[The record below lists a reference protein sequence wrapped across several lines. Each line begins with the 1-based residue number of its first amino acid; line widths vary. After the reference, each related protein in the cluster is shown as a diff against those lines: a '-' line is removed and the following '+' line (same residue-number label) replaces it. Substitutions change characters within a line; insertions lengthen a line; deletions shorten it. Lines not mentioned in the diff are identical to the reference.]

1 MAGLTEFNPNSDS
14 EQKLISKIRKR
25 DGRIVNFEQ
34 SKIANAIYKAL
45 VVTGKPDYPLAEKLA
60 AKVLQKMVHQGYDSA
75 GKMGVPSV
83 EDVQDMVE
91 SILIEEGLSETAKS
105 YILYRHERR
114 KIREEKMKILNK
126 KDLDEVDKAFDINSL
141 RVLAARYLLRDSNNE
156 IIEGPKQMFERVA
169 TLVAV
174 ADMMH
179 DGSLFNLAGGH
190 TQSIEEAERYYS
202 KLEDFDNKLH
212 IGDYFLNKYHFE
224 AIIRH
229 YVYCARQGQMKVSFK
244 ELLRTLAEG
253 KLAQYQDR
261 ITEYYNLMVSR
272 DFLPNT
278 PTLMNAGA
286 RLGQLSACF
295 VLDMPDDMAGIMKAS
310 TDAAMIFKSGGGVG
324 INYSDLRPE
333 GDIVAST
340 SGVASGPTSFMR
352 IIDTITDVVKQG
364 GKRRGANMGILEAWH
379 PDVEKF
385 VTAKTKPG
393 VFENFNV
400 SVGIWEDFWQALVN
414 KEGNHKYTLRSPRTR
429 EPVRQT
435 DALQLVDLIAMSAWR
450 SAEPGVIF
458 FDNINKYNPLIGA
471 RHGPLRATNPCVT
484 GDTWVATGDGP
495 RRVRELLGKPFK
507 VHLNGKA
514 WNTEGFFSTGI
525 KKVFKLKTKEGF
537 EMRLTEDHKVLAVK
551 HMSRYALDPEWKQ
564 AKDLK
569 QGEQVVLDDC
579 RYYEWEGKFGEQ
591 EGYLVGQL
599 VGDGHI
605 KEEKAVLCSWG
616 ETGGDASVR
625 GQVLQYAQQM
635 PHRPYFRG
643 WAKIAGKAEY
653 RLSIA
658 SITELATSLGL
669 VHGNKTTTEEIEKAS
684 SAFYKGFLRGL
695 FDADGTVLGS
705 QLKGISVRLSQ
716 SDLGILKAVQ
726 RMLMRLG
733 IASTTYENRRKE
745 QERLMPDGKRG
756 QKLYRCKSQHEL
768 VISEENISR
777 FHRVI
782 GFGDTC
788 KMERLAMLLGNYR
801 RKLNRERF
809 VATVEELVNDG
820 IEEVYDVQVPG
831 VNAFDANGIVAHNCG
846 EQSLYPYESCNL
858 GSINLANFVKRKV
871 DGKFEFDWQ
880 RYEQAIRLSTRFLD
894 NIIDMNKYPVEEI
907 QVATK
912 ETRRIGLGIMGIAD
926 LLFLLQIPYNSRDG
940 YDFMNKLA
948 EAVSYLSMDESVAIA
963 RSRGP
968 FPMFKNTDYAKGRIP
983 VAGYYELPR
992 ETHTYDWNTLIEKI
1006 QKNGIRNSWTSTIAP
1021 TGTLSMIAD
1030 TANGVEPVF
1039 ALVYEKRVTVG
1050 RFFYTDK
1057 VFENALKENGL
1068 YSDEILTKIA
1078 NNYGSVRGLPEIP
1091 EWMQRIFAT
1100 AIDIHWT
1107 DHVMAQGI
1115 WQKWISNAI
1124 AKTINMPGDV
1134 TAEDVKCSY
1143 LLSHELGLKGVTVFR
1158 DGSRHEQVLH
1168 ITGKNTGE
1176 KSFAVKPSRYVAD
1189 YVSKNIKEPYV
1200 LEQMQKIFKESGIE
1214 EEVPIRPEVPRQV
1227 AVTVETKKVAPQ
1239 PALQTV
1245 MELEQDR
1252 CPTCNAKLIITEGCN
1267 VCIECGFSGCG
1278 SG

>member
-1 MAGLTEFNPNSDS
+1 MAGVTEFNNNSK
-14 EQKLISKIRKR
+14 ETLIAKIRKR

-34 SKIANAIYKAL
+34 NKISNAVYKAL
-45 VVTGKPDYPLAEKLA
+45 VATGKPDYPLAERLA
-60 AKVLQKMVHQGYDSA
+60 SRVVQKMVQGE
-75 GKMGVPSV
+75 KTVVPSV

-114 KIREEKMKILNK
+114 KLRDEKMKVLNK
-126 KDLDEVDKAFDINSL
+126 KDLDEVDKAFDLNSL
-141 RVLAARYLLRDSNNE
+141 RVLAARYLLRDANND

-169 TLVAV
+169 TLVSV
-174 ADMMH
+174 ADIVH
-179 DGSLFNLAGGH
+179 DPAVFNLAGGH
-190 TQSIEEAERYYS
+190 KQSIEEAERYYG
-202 KLEDFDNKLH
+202 KLDDFDNKLH
-212 IGDYFLNKYHFE
+212 IGSYYLNKYHFE
-224 AIIRH
+224 AMIRH
-229 YVYCARQGQMKVSFK
+229 YIYSAQQGQMKISFK
-244 ELLRTLAEG
+244 ELLRLVAEG
-253 KLAQYQDR
+253 RMNAYEEQIKA
-261 ITEYYNLMVSR
+261 YYHLMVSR

-295 VLDMPDDMAGIMKAS
+295 VLDMPDDMAGIMKSS

-429 EPVRQT
+429 EPMRQI
-435 DALQLVDLIAMSAWR
+435 DSQQLIDLIALSAWK

-458 FDNINKYNPLIGA
+458 FDNINKYNPLINA
-471 RHGPLRATNPCVT
+471 RHGPLRATNP
-484 GDTWVATGDGP
+484 
-495 RRVRELLGKPFK
+495 
-507 VHLNGKA
+507 
-514 WNTEGFFSTGI
+514 
-525 KKVFKLKTKEGF
+525 
-537 EMRLTEDHKVLAVK
+537 
-551 HMSRYALDPEWKQ
+551 
-564 AKDLK
+564 
-569 QGEQVVLDDC
+569 
-579 RYYEWEGKFGEQ
+579 
-591 EGYLVGQL
+591 
-599 VGDGHI
+599 
-605 KEEKAVLCSWG
+605 
-616 ETGGDASVR
+616 
-625 GQVLQYAQQM
+625 
-635 PHRPYFRG
+635 
-643 WAKIAGKAEY
+643 
-653 RLSIA
+653 
-658 SITELATSLGL
+658 
-669 VHGNKTTTEEIEKAS
+669 
-684 SAFYKGFLRGL
+684 
-695 FDADGTVLGS
+695 
-705 QLKGISVRLSQ
+705 
-716 SDLGILKAVQ
+716 
-726 RMLMRLG
+726 
-733 IASTTYENRRKE
+733 
-745 QERLMPDGKRG
+745 
-756 QKLYRCKSQHEL
+756 
-768 VISEENISR
+768 
-777 FHRVI
+777 
-782 GFGDTC
+782 
-788 KMERLAMLLGNYR
+788 
-801 RKLNRERF
+801 
-809 VATVEELVNDG
+809 
-820 IEEVYDVQVPG
+820 
-831 VNAFDANGIVAHNCG
+831 CG

-858 GSINLANFVKRKV
+858 GSINLANFVKRKA
-871 DGKFEFDWQ
+871 DGAFEFDWQ
-880 RYEQAIRLSTRFLD
+880 RYEQAVRLSTKFLD

-907 QVATK
+907 KVATK

-926 LLFLLQIPYNSRDG
+926 LLFLLKIPYNSKDG
-940 YDFMNKLA
+940 YEFMNKLA

-963 RSRGP
+963 KSRGP
-968 FPMFKNTDYAKGRIP
+968 FPMFKDSDYVKGRIP

-992 ETHTYDWNTLIEKI
+992 ETHTYDWDTLIEKI
-1006 QKNGIRNSWTSTIAP
+1006 KKTGIRNSWTSTIAP

-1057 VFENALKENGL
+1057 VFENMLKENGL
-1068 YSDEILTKIA
+1068 YKDEVLTKIA
-1078 NNYGSVRGLPEIP
+1078 NNYGSVRGLAEVP
-1091 EWMQRIFAT
+1091 EWMQRIFVT
-1100 AIDIHWT
+1100 AMDIHWT
-1107 DHVMAQGI
+1107 DHVVAQGV

-1134 TAEDVKCSY
+1134 TAEDVKCAY

-1176 KSFAVKPSRYVAD
+1176 KAFAVKPSRHVAD
-1189 YVSKNIKEPYV
+1189 YVESNIKEPYV

-1214 EEVPIRPEVPRQV
+1214 EEKPVPKE
-1227 AVTVETKKVAPQ
+1227 VAPQ
-1239 PALQTV
+1239 EIVAALKKPVYTPAMQQMTV
-1245 MELEQDR
+1245 IDGNEDR
-1252 CPTCNAKLIITEGCN
+1252 CPTCSARLIITEGCN